1 MKDFVLHTATEK
13 ALQQVIAKPMHAYLF
28 WGPKGL
34 GKTTLAI
41 YTAQET
47 MTSQS
52 AGDQAK
58 WIMNISRLDGKKN
71 ISLAQVKPI
80 VEFLYQRL
88 PKGIQK
94 KVVIIDNAETLST
107 EAANSLLKI
116 LEEPPADSL
125 LILVSSQ
132 PQALPTT
139 IRSRLAQVEFKQPL
153 VEQIKKMTGGE
164 ELLEIVGAKPAIIT
178 KLMANDTVRKEFVD
192 AHALAKE
199 FYESGLDQKLSVAAQ
214 INKSGSEKQFFE
226 FLSTF
231 VKASSTASAALI
243 YADKHLYNSGNPR
256 FVLEHLALEL
266 T

>member
-1 MKDFVLHTATEK
+1 MKDFVLHSATE
-13 ALQQVIAKPMHAYLF
+13 AAIQQIIDKPMHAYLF
-28 WGPKGL
+28 WGPRGL

-41 YTAQET
+41 YTAQEIT
-47 MTSQS
+47 TSQS
-52 AGDQAK
+52 VGDQAK
-58 WIMNISRLDGKKN
+58 WIMNISREDGKKN
-71 ISLAQVKPI
+71 ISLAQVKP
-80 VEFLYQRL
+80 VVDFLYQKS
-88 PKGIQK
+88 PEGIQK
-94 KVVIIDNAETLST
+94 KVVIIDDAETLST

-125 LILVSSQ
+125 LVLVSDK

-139 IRSRLAQVEFKQPL
+139 VRSRLAQVEFKQPL
-153 VEQIKKMTGGE
+153 VDQIKKMRGGE
-164 ELLEIVGAKPAIIT
+164 ELLEIVGAKPATIT
-178 KLMANDTVRKEFVD
+178 ELMANDTVRQEFVD

-199 FYESGLDQKLSVAAQ
+199 FYESDVDQKLSIAAK

-231 VKASSTASAALI
+231 VKDSSTASAALI